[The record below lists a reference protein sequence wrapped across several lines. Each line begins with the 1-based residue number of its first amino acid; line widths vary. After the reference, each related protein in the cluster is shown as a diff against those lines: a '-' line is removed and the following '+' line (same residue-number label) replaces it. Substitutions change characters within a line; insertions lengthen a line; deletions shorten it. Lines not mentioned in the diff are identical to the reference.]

1 MGRDIEE
8 LQTLIRELENVKRN
22 EDNRNNEITRKR

>member
-22 EDNRNNEITRKR
+22 EDNKNNEITRK